1 MVPFALTMGGSS
13 MKKHTLIHAMSLASL
28 ATIIVSSLE
37 GSAIAQTPAQIAQ
50 SPALQCVGS
59 SGDAAIFVCT
69 EAIKQNSGNWRLYN
83 KRGTAWSEKQ
93 DYDKA
98 IADFSEAIRVDPKQ
112 VLPYSLR
119 GLAWGE
125 KREWDK
131 AIADY
136 NEAMRVYPIIAGDEL
151 NNGIVA
157 NLYRFRGTAWLN
169 KRDYD
174 KAISDYN
181 EAILLDPKRS
191 EAAKRNLQRALEA
204 NRK

>member
-1 MVPFALTMGGSS
+1 MGGSP

-37 GSAIAQTPAQIAQ
+37 GSAIAQTPAAIAE
-50 SPALQCVGS
+50 SPALQCLGS
-59 SGDAAIFVCT
+59 SGDAAISVCT
-69 EAIKQNSGNWRLYN
+69 EALKQNSVNWRLYN

-136 NEAMRVYPIIAGDEL
+136 NEAMRVQPIIAGDDL
-151 NNGIVA
+151 NNGVVA
-157 NLYRFRGTAWLN
+157 RLYRFRGTAWLN

-181 EAILLDPKRS
+181 EAILLNPKD

-204 NRK
+204 KRK

>member
-1 MVPFALTMGGSS
+1 MN
-13 MKKHTLIHAMSLASL
+13 KHTLVYAISMASL
-28 ATIIVSSLE
+28 TTVIVSSLE
-37 GSAIAQTPAQIAQ
+37 GSAIAQSAVM
-50 SPALQCVGS
+50 QCTSFG
-59 SGDAAIFVCT
+59 GDAAIAACT
-69 EAIKQNSGNWRLYN
+69 EAIKQNSGLWKLYSN
-83 KRGTAWSEKQ
+83 RGTAWSDKKE
-93 DYDKA
+93 YDKA
-98 IADFSEAIRVDPKQ
+98 IADFSEAIRVGPKQ

-136 NEAMRVYPIIAGDEL
+136 NEAMRVHPIIAGDDL
-151 NNGIVA
+151 NNGVVA
-157 NLYRFRGTAWLN
+157 RLYWFRGTAWLN

-181 EAILLDPKRS
+181 EAILLNPKD

-204 NRK
+204 KRK